1 MPRTKVPGPT
11 GAGPLPGAAA
21 RRYRGGMTTRT
32 PPEPSDDQ
40 AADDAVR
47 AFLDTVTGATRRRDA
62 ETLLTMFGR
71 ITGQPARL
79 WPPSII
85 GFGSYH
91 YRYESG
97 REGDAGAAG
106 FSPRK
111 ASMSIYFPDGV
122 GAYAEELARLGPHKT
137 GVGCLYLTDL
147 AKVDLTVLEQM
158 VTASFIAVTAGR
170 HYGHRARESE
180 GGRPE

>member
-1 MPRTKVPGPT
+1 MATQ
-11 GAGPLPGAAA
+11 
-21 RRYRGGMTTRT
+21 T
-32 PPEPSDDQ
+32 PPDQSDDQ

-62 ETLLTMFGR
+62 ETLLAMFGR
-71 ITGQPARL
+71 ITNEPARL
-79 WPPSII
+79 WYSSII
-85 GFGSYH
+85 GFGRYH
-91 YRYESG
+91 YKYASG

-122 GAYAEELARLGPHKT
+122 GAYADELARLGPHKI

-147 AKVDLTVLEQM
+147 GKVDLEVLEQM
-158 VTASFIAVTAGR
+158 VTASFRAVTAGE
-170 HYGHRARESE
+170 YFGSRARESE
-180 GGRPE
+180 GGRP